1 MDVMRTV
8 AIVVVAV
15 ALLGLSLGWLLD
27 RRGGGSTLADR
38 LRFTSHFLLRVYVAV
53 IFGWST
59 VVLARHH
66 DALHLVFATI
76 LGLIMIWSIF
86 MAGVFAWGLW
96 RPSSDTE

>member
-1 MDVMRTV
+1 V

-38 LRFTSHFLLRVYVAV
+38 LRFTSQFLLRAYVAV
-53 IFGWST
+53 IFSWSA
-59 VVLARHH
+59 VVLGRHY

-76 LGLIMIWSIF
+76 LGLLMIWSIF

-96 RPSSDTE
+96 GPPSDTE